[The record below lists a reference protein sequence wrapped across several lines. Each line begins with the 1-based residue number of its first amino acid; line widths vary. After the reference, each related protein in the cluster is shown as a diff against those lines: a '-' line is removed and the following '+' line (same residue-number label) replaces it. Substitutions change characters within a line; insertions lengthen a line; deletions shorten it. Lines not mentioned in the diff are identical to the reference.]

1 MADNPTNPAAP
12 APPPKLSRA
21 IRHVFW
27 GAVLGLA
34 VGLGTAF
41 ALALLDG
48 YSQGMSP
55 LACLAYGCT
64 LTVLLSH
71 PAGLGGML
79 LGATLGAFTGGC
91 FGRDC
96 TPPA

>member
-1 MADNPTNPAAP
+1 MADKLTIPAAP
-12 APPPKLSRA
+12 AAPPKRLRA

-34 VGLGTAF
+34 VGLATAF
-41 ALALLDG
+41 ALALFDG
-48 YSQGMSP
+48 YTQGMSP

-91 FGRDC
+91 IGRDC
-96 TPPA
+96 APPA

>member
-1 MADNPTNPAAP
+1 MADKRSYPAAP
-12 APPPKLSRA
+12 SPSARLPRS

-34 VGLGTAF
+34 TGLATAF

-48 YSQGMSP
+48 HARGMAP
-55 LACLAYGCT
+55 AACFAYGCT

-79 LGATLGAFTGGC
+79 MGATLGAFTGGC
-91 FGRDC
+91 IGRDR

>member
-1 MADNPTNPAAP
+1 MAEMPTRSAAP
-12 APPPKLSRA
+12 APPPKLSRS

-27 GAVLGLA
+27 GAVSGFVVGLA
-34 VGLGTAF
+34 VAF
-41 ALALLDG
+41 ALALFDG
-48 YSQGMSP
+48 YTQGMSP

-64 LTVLLSH
+64 LTVMLSH
-71 PAGLGGML
+71 PAGLGGLL

-91 FGRDC
+91 IGRDC

>member
-1 MADNPTNPAAP
+1 MAEKPTHSAAP
-12 APPPKLSRA
+12 APPPKLSRS

-34 VGLGTAF
+34 AGLAVAF
-41 ALALLDG
+41 ALALFDG
-48 YSQGMSP
+48 YTQGMSP

-64 LTVLLSH
+64 LTALLSH

-91 FGRDC
+91 IGRDC

>member
-1 MADNPTNPAAP
+1 MAEKPTQSAAP
-12 APPPKLSRA
+12 APPPRLSRA

-27 GAVLGLA
+27 GAVSGLAAGLA
-34 VGLGTAF
+34 VAF
-41 ALALLDG
+41 ALALFDG
-48 YSQGMSP
+48 YAQGMSP

-91 FGRDC
+91 IGRNG
-96 TPPA
+96 TPSA

>member
-1 MADNPTNPAAP
+1 MADKSTHYAAP
-12 APPPKLSRA
+12 APPLKLSRS

-27 GAVLGLA
+27 GALSGLAAGLA
-34 VGLGTAF
+34 VAF

-48 YSQGMSP
+48 YTQGMSP

-71 PAGLGGML
+71 PAGIGGML

-91 FGRDC
+91 IGRNC
-96 TPPA
+96 APPA